1 MKKLLLSIL
10 FIGMSANAEMVQMTL
25 EKIPGA
31 GEHNNLVEKIC
42 VDGYVFLNIYQQRP
56 LMTIQYGRQT
66 AMTAYPVLVSST
78 QFFTN
83 VNGKLRASQCFQG
96 DKK

>member
-10 FIGMSANAEMVQMTL
+10 FIGVSAYAEMVQMTL
-25 EKIPGA
+25 DKIPGA

-42 VDGYVFLNIYQQRP
+42 VDGYVFLNTYQKRP
-56 LMTIQYGRQT
+56 LLTIDLGRST
-66 AMTAYPVLVSST
+66 AYTAYPVLVSTT

-83 VNGKLRASQCFQG
+83 VDGKLRAAQCFQG
-96 DKK
+96 DRK